1 MKVTLDRLRKT
12 ARVQN
17 NKPQEVRNLS
27 DIVSTTVWT
36 FKKFGY
42 ESELKAEANV
52 SLAVDKW
59 LKSSK
64 SNGKITPKLPIWKG
78 LFLLN
83 LVCGERIKQIFM
95 MIAIQRCQASSY
107 LNLPKKKLG
116 TVGLMQ

>member
-36 FKKFGY
+36 LKKFGY

-52 SLAVDKW
+52 SLAVDKLSKE
-59 LKSSK
+59 LKTK
-64 SNGKITPKLPIWKG
+64 WKDNTKATNLERPI
-78 LFLLN
+78 
-83 LVCGERIKQIFM
+83 LVEF
-95 MIAIQRCQASSY
+95 S
-107 LNLPKKKLG
+107 LW
-116 TVGLMQ
+116 